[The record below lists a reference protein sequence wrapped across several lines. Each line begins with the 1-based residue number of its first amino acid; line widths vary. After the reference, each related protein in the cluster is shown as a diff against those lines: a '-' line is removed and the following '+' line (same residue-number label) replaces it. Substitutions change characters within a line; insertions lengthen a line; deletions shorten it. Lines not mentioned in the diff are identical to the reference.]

1 MNFNI
6 SRDNTFT
13 LSHTFMSEI
22 TLYVAQ
28 SHNSYFLKNDDF
40 FRGSGVV
47 YNYIHC
53 IYYIFFIPICY
64 SALFFLLKCENV
76 KMMQIMYKS

>member
-22 TLYVAQ
+22 TLYTAQ
-28 SHNSYFLKNDDF
+28 SNNSYFLKNDDF

-47 YNYIHC
+47 YNYIHL
-53 IYYIFFIPICY
+53 YILYFFIPIY
-64 SALFFLLKCENV
+64 YLALFFLLKCENV

>member
-53 IYYIFFIPICY
+53 IYYIFFY
-64 SALFFLLKCENV
+64 TDMLFGSLFLV
-76 KMMQIMYKS
+76 KV

>member
-6 SRDNTFT
+6 SNDNTFT

-22 TLYVAQ
+22 TLYTAQ

-47 YNYIHC
+47 YNYIHS
-53 IYYIFFIPICY
+53 IYYIFFTPIY
-64 SALFFLLKCENV
+64 HLAIFFLLKCENV
-76 KMMQIMYKS
+76 KIMQIIRKS